1 MEEDYAKNI
10 YPKLLDKDE
19 KRAVRGYTSFGYIK
33 INKGLRAD
41 DFVKF
46 NEQIER
52 IDRAI
57 DKYNCDDK
65 LTLYRFLHFY
75 PTLLEKYLKSL
86 EKGLY
91 LEKGY
96 LSTSSTLGRIDD
108 YNIIYKINIP
118 DSSLGAYIKYV
129 STMKVEN
136 EYLIKRGN
144 ILEIENIEKKV
155 LKRGKTKYFI
165 DAKIKDNIFL

>member
-41 DFVKF
+41 DFIKF
-46 NEQIER
+46 KEQIKK

-65 LTLYRFLHFY
+65 LTLYRCLHFY

-91 LEKGY
+91 LEKSY
-96 LSTSSTLGRIDD
+96 IST
-108 YNIIYKINIP
+108 
-118 DSSLGAYIKYV
+118 
-129 STMKVEN
+129 
-136 EYLIKRGN
+136 
-144 ILEIENIEKKV
+144 
-155 LKRGKTKYFI
+155 
-165 DAKIKDNIFL
+165 